1 MKKSSK
7 KLLLSIVF
15 SHEGHFQFSWSKQK
29 VERNAVE
36 AEINNKK
43 NSRNCTCETVLV
55 PARRKHLKSSLQSI
69 FVILRWR
76 TVGTPHRGT
85 FARLHWSSVEE
96 EARASYCWN
105 LDPPHRLSPEHHRL
119 ISVLH
124 FNISIPSIPQ
134 LNGPSRSPQST
145 YLRILFVFADKFW
158 STTLLPNT
166 QQIQELTSS
175 NSINSWN
182 ENRVNKKG

>member
-1 MKKSSK
+1 MKVIFNFHGVGKRLK
-7 KLLLSIVF
+7 ELQL
-15 SHEGHFQFSWSKQK
+15 KQK
-29 VERNAVE
+29 QILKRTLGIANARQFWYKH
-36 AEINNKK
+36 AE
-43 NSRNCTCETVLV
+43 
-55 PARRKHLKSSLQSI
+55 KHLTSSLQSI

-85 FARLHWSSVEE
+85 FVRLHWSSVEE

-158 STTLLPNT
+158 STSLLPNT
-166 QQIQELTSS
+166 QQIQELPSS

-182 ENRVNKKG
+182 ENTVYKKG

>member
-15 SHEGHFQFSWSKQK
+15 SHEGHFQFSWSRQK
-29 VERNAVE
+29 VERTAVE
-36 AEINNKK
+36 AETNIKK
-43 NSRNCTCETVLV
+43 NSRNCKCETVLV

-134 LNGPSRSPQST
+134 LNGPSRSLQST

-158 STTLLPNT
+158 PTIFLQNT

-175 NSINSWN
+175 SSFNSWN
-182 ENRVNKKG
+182 ENRVYK

>member
-1 MKKSSK
+1 MKVIFNFHGVGKRLK
-7 KLLLSIVF
+7 ELQL
-15 SHEGHFQFSWSKQK
+15 KQK
-29 VERNAVE
+29 QIIKRTLGIANARQFWYKH
-36 AEINNKK
+36 AE
-43 NSRNCTCETVLV
+43 
-55 PARRKHLKSSLQSI
+55 KHLKSSLQSI

-85 FARLHWSSVEE
+85 FARLHWSSVDSTTVEE

-158 STTLLPNT
+158 STTILPNT

-182 ENRVNKKG
+182 ENRVYK

>member
-7 KLLLSIVF
+7 KLLLTIVF
-15 SHEGHFQFSWSKQK
+15 SDEGPFQFSWSRQK
-29 VERNAVE
+29 VERTAVE
-36 AEINNKK
+36 AETNIKK
-43 NSRNCTCETVLV
+43 NSRNCKCETVLV
-55 PARRKHLKSSLQSI
+55 QARRKHLKSSLQSI

-76 TVGTPHRGT
+76 TVGTSHRGT

-158 STTLLPNT
+158 PSTNT

-182 ENRVNKKG
+182 ENTVYKKG